1 MEPVVA
7 RQVVE
12 AEGLPSIPPR
22 AIFQGYFRASAVLG
36 LLLASLVLLGREQI
50 AAWLNVPVLAVSMTS
65 AVLWLALLRPVVSGA
80 LQGQRRFIFFGL
92 SRLAYAFTRLAVAVA
107 LIGLGWGLSGALAAL
122 PAGALLALA
131 CGLVFLGREAW
142 APAPNLPGP
151 LLQKGLSLSGSAF
164 VAYAAY
170 TTLLSIDLIWVNRS
184 FPADVAGGYAVAV
197 LFRRALILLSGA
209 VIVVMYPHAVARVSQ
224 GRSPDRLL
232 IKTAAVVLGSIL
244 TLTIVFFALGPT
256 LVRLTF
262 GSAYVAAGGLLGWMG
277 LAMLGYSLTSMWM
290 NFYLATRPLPYVLLL
305 ALAAVLR
312 IILLGSSHGSLFQV
326 IAAFGLTGWLLALG
340 GLLLYLLW
348 LRPGLGI
355 RRSAGIELRP
365 PAADR

>member
-1 MEPVVA
+1 
-7 RQVVE
+7 
-12 AEGLPSIPPR
+12 
-22 AIFQGYFRASAVLG
+22 
-36 LLLASLVLLGREQI
+36 
-50 AAWLNVPVLAVSMTS
+50 
-65 AVLWLALLRPVVSGA
+65 
-80 LQGQRRFIFFGL
+80 
-92 SRLAYAFTRLAVAVA
+92 
-107 LIGLGWGLSGALAAL
+107 LAAL

-131 CGLVFLGREAW
+131 CGLAFLGREAW
-142 APAPNLPGP
+142 APAPALPKF
-151 LLQKGLSLSGSAF
+151 LLRKGLSLSGSAF

-170 TTLLSIDLIWVNRS
+170 MTLLNIDLIWVNRT

-232 IKTAAVVLGSIL
+232 LKTASVVLGSTA
-244 TLTIVFFALGPT
+244 TLTAAFFAFGPA

-262 GSAYVAAGGLLGWMG
+262 GPAYIAAGGLLGWMG
-277 LAMLGYSLTSMWM
+277 LAMLGYSLGSMWM

-305 ALAAVLR
+305 ALAAVLK
-312 IILLGSSHGSLFQV
+312 IVLLGSSHGSLSQV

-348 LRPGLGI
+348 LRPGLKNHGG
-355 RRSAGIELRP
+355 AGIGMQP
-365 PAADR
+365 PTAGR